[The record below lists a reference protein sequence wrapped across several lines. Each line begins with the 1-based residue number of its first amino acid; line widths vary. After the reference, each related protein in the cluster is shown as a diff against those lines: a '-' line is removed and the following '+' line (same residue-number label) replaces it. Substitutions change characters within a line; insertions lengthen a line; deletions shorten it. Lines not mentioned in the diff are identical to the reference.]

1 MKTDKKNI
9 IRAVAASMLLLPSCG
24 GEENEDPDLQADP
37 KDLLLGEWEIRLK
50 GDDVYSG
57 EYDLQGTRYQ
67 IKWVFEEGGGIDQC
81 YNYLYSD
88 PNKTDVI
95 DCDAGSWLFAGAD
108 NTITISGLDE
118 DGDSRLVIKSIS
130 EDLLEGDLFDLSRD
144 ANNELYETSEKV
156 VFAKIN

>member
-1 MKTDKKNI
+1 MKTEKKNLI
-9 IRAVAASMLLLPSCG
+9 AAVAASMLLLPSCG
-24 GEENEDPDLQADP
+24 GEENEDPDQPVDP
-37 KDLLLGEWEIRLK
+37 KDLLLGEWEIRLI
-50 GDDVYSG
+50 GDDVYTGDYNLDGS
-57 EYDLQGTRYQ
+57 RYQ
-67 IKWVFEEGGGIDQC
+67 IKWVFEEGGSIDQC

-88 PNKTDVI
+88 PSKTDVI
-95 DCDAGSWLFAGAD
+95 DCEVGSWSFAEAD

-130 EDLLEGDLFDLSRD
+130 EDILEGDLFDLSRD